1 MYPPNEHAHI
11 IIRQLWIIWCL
22 LCLSQKLFVVEKRCT
37 GFKRTFTSMI
47 RYTLHYLMNMYYA
60 HVTVKVFLNLECLGF
75 FQHFFFNLI
84 FCSLTLCINI
94 AIFMA
99 LLFIHIHV
107 VVNTLMKNI
116 WISLKHHT
124 SRVQRLSVT
133 KTWITIIIK
142 CQQTNC
148 FWPLHPKHQIIHT
161 FTLACK
167 MHSAERFFKTF

>member
-1 MYPPNEHAHI
+1 M
-11 IIRQLWIIWCL
+11 
-22 LCLSQKLFVVEKRCT
+22 F
-37 GFKRTFTSMI
+37 G
-47 RYTLHYLMNMYYA
+47 
-60 HVTVKVFLNLECLGF
+60 VFSA
-75 FQHFFFNLI
+75 FFFNLI

-148 FWPLHPKHQIIHT
+148 FWPLHPKHQIIMIHT

-167 MHSAERFFKTF
+167 MHSAAQNSFLKPFSTLMKVIYFEFRLFVDVIDYEN